1 MSRGLGQGGKATWTI
16 KSRDMAEHPQH
27 RHTEAWTGCGEG
39 GWRPWRLALVGIA
52 LATPCR
58 HIISTDATTLGAQR
72 ALVASVTAGR
82 PLGAAGE
89 PASARTSR
97 TSPDFKPG
105 GARAGPAG
113 RVHRTSALEAP
124 A

>member
-1 MSRGLGQGGKATWTI
+1 MDDRKPRYGRTSSASTRGGVDGVWRRRVAASASRPA
-16 KSRDMAEHPQH
+16 
-27 RHTEAWTGCGEG
+27 
-39 GWRPWRLALVGIA
+39 GIA

-58 HIISTDATTLGAQR
+58 HVISTDATTLGAQR

-82 PLGAAGE
+82 PLGGAGE
-89 PASARTSR
+89 PASARASR

-105 GARAGPAG
+105 GAGAGPAG